1 MLQTALMPTFLSGLP
16 LHPLLVHAVVVL
28 VPLSALGAVVIAVWP
43 AARRRYGS
51 LVVLGAVAALGATF
65 LAEQAGEGLERYL
78 PGSPA
83 ISSHMQVAG
92 TLKLWVGA
100 LFVVTAALV
109 FVHRRSPAPAR
120 REGPGTTSAPAQA
133 GPTKLVAGALA
144 LLTVVAA
151 VGAGVIVF
159 LASDSGARTVWG
171 GDRVYELQR

>member
-1 MLQTALMPTFLSGLP
+1 MPTFLNGLP

-51 LVVLGAVAALGATF
+51 LVVVGALAALGATF
-65 LAEQAGEGLERYL
+65 LAEKAGENLERYL
-78 PGSPA
+78 PGSA
-83 ISSHMQVAG
+83 VLDAHMRVAG
-92 TLKLWVGA
+92 NLKLWVGA
-100 LFVVTAALV
+100 LLVVTAALV

-120 REGPGTTSAPAQA
+120 REGPGTTAAPMKA
-133 GPTKLVAGALA
+133 GPSKLVAGALA

-151 VGAGVIVF
+151 VGAGVVVF
-159 LASDSGARTVWG
+159 LAGDSGARSVWG